1 MINKQENLLRAH
13 IRSVIRHKL
22 SNKLNEIKNE
32 EKLRSMIRKLIVE
45 SDNPEEDPH
54 EFTGINVLR
63 DLFKSSNILQTM
75 RQAYKT
81 LTTDEDQRIAFRAHI
96 IRWTLDTLNPI
107 EATEKA
113 TVSEAMDVDIDIIT
127 DEERNMLVKAD
138 DGSEDEENLTV
149 DTDEKS
155 PEEED
160 DLTSIAGTDKTGR
173 NAAAAIYPAIESS
186 IVSYFNKLDNVKD
199 IEIFK
204 KWLIANEKLYFD
216 KWENEINPNV
226 KEPASQEYQDA
237 AANQGQGES
246 APASDAS
253 AADTPTATDTG
264 AEDLDIPSI

>member
-13 IRSVIRHKL
+13 IRSVIKHKIVNKL
-22 SNKLNEIKNE
+22 SEIKSQ
-32 EKLRSMIRKLIVE
+32 EKLRSMIRRLIVE
-45 SDNPEEDPH
+45 ADNPEEDPH

-63 DLFKSSNILQTM
+63 DLFKSSNILQQM

-81 LTTDEDQRIAFRAHI
+81 LTTDEDQRQAFRAHM

-113 TVSEAMDVDIDIIT
+113 TVSEAMDVDIDVIS
-127 DEERNMLVKAD
+127 DEEREMLVKAD
-138 DGSEDEENLTV
+138 DGSSDDENLTV
-149 DTDEKS
+149 DTEEEAS

-160 DLTSIAGTDKTGR
+160 DMSTIAGSDKTGR

-226 KEPASQEYQDA
+226 KEPNSEEYDNAATSTDSSPTTSTGGSEDEQQDL
-237 AANQGQGES
+237 EL
-246 APASDAS
+246 P
-253 AADTPTATDTG
+253 P
-264 AEDLDIPSI
+264 I